1 MDIQALINAMS
12 EVAQSERKN
21 YHMSLGELIDFLND
35 VVPADMPVVLDYNT
49 KLSAAAPHSYRGY
62 YSDLAIEPTENVVTA
77 RVLQQELT
85 DILDTELTGYKGGE
99 FLMDSTVPVW
109 VSGYGSASGRAV
121 MSAAVIDSK
130 VVLLTKEV
138 D

>member
-1 MDIQALINAMS
+1 MDIQGLINAMS
-12 EVAQSERKN
+12 EMAQSERKN
-21 YHMSLGELIDFLND
+21 YHMCLGDLIDFLNG
-35 VVPADMPVVLDYNT
+35 VVPADVPVVLDYNT
-49 KLSAAAPHSYRGY
+49 KLSVAAPHSYRGY

-99 FLMDSTVPVW
+99 FLMDVSVPVW
-109 VSGYGSASGRAV
+109 ISHYGSSSGCALMGASVVG
-121 MSAAVIDSK
+121 DK
-130 VVLLTKEV
+130 VVLMTKEI